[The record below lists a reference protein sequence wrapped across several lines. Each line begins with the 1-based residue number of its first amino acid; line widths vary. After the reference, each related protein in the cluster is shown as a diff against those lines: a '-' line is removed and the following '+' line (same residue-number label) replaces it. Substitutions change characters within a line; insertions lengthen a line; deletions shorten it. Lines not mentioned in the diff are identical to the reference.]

1 MITVAPKVNQAN
13 LGMKLDLDNL
23 GGFDHKR
30 QYSITRNLCQSI
42 TFDCCS

>member
-23 GGFDHKR
+23 TDEQKALE
-30 QYSITRNLCQSI
+30 IKDL
-42 TFDCCS
+42 DL